1 MLRKPGKALDGFNS
15 ARAPRALDGLKKP
28 YWTMHKK
35 NILFLAIGAF
45 CVVLYL
51 SFKPKPVP
59 VQPEQSGRQ
68 EAQGSLEPAPVKP
81 VQPTLEQNPS
91 LAPIKALIPAKTLIE
106 RIAAGDT
113 NAYHLSPEQVQ
124 AFLARNQTN
133 GEALL
138 AAFNVSG
145 DLEFLREAARR
156 YPKDPFVLA
165 SVLGSDALPEHRREL
180 LDQFKQVSPD
190 NPLANYFAAREDLRN
205 KQPGQALK
213 EMAEAS
219 SKSGFGDFTIERAQ
233 GLEELYLSAGHSP
246 AEAKALATIGVQEPS
261 LPALRDIAAG
271 LSALERQYAA
281 AGDTA
286 SAELIARQGLAL
298 SANIANAGT
307 RSLATQ
313 LLADSVQ
320 RDFLTPLN
328 PQGSYSFLQQ
338 PVSDR
343 LMQLQQD
350 RQSVLN
356 GMQFYNNW
364 LATANEAQLIPY
376 FDRVRLYGEAAAM
389 NWARTQTGDSSH
401 R

>member
-1 MLRKPGKALDGFNS
+1 MRQ
-15 ARAPRALDGLKKP
+15 
-28 YWTMHKK
+28 T
-35 NILFLAIGAF
+35 NILFLIGGAA

-51 SFKPKPVP
+51 SLNARPVLRQSPQTEGQTPGSPEVDP
-59 VQPEQSGRQ
+59 VNTIQPSLKQSPPIVSI
-68 EAQGSLEPAPVKP
+68 EAQL
-81 VQPTLEQNPS
+81 
-91 LAPIKALIPAKTLIE
+91 PAKTLIE

-113 NAYHLSPEQVQ
+113 NAYHLSLEQVQ
-124 AFLARNQTN
+124 AFLARNHTS

-145 DLEFLREAARR
+145 GQEFLREAARR

-165 SVLGSDALPEHRREL
+165 AVLGNDALPQRRGEL
-180 LDQFKQVSPD
+180 LNQFKQVSPD

-205 KQPGQALK
+205 QQPGEALK

-219 SKSGFGDFTIERAQ
+219 TKSGFTDFTIERVQ

-246 AEAKALATIGVQEPS
+246 SEAKALATIGVEEPS
-261 LPALRDIAAG
+261 LPVLRDVATG

-281 AGDTA
+281 GGDTA
-286 SAELIARQGLAL
+286 SAELIAREGLSL
-298 SANIANAGT
+298 SVSIANAGT

-328 PQGSYSFLQQ
+328 PQESYSFLEGQ
-338 PVSDR
+338 VRER
-343 LMQLQQD
+343 LTQLQQD
-350 RQSVLN
+350 RQSILN
-356 GMQFYNNW
+356 GMQFYNDW

-376 FDRVRLYGEAAAM
+376 FDRVRLYGEAAAL
-389 NWARTQTGDSSH
+389 NWARTQTGEPSPK
-401 R
+401 